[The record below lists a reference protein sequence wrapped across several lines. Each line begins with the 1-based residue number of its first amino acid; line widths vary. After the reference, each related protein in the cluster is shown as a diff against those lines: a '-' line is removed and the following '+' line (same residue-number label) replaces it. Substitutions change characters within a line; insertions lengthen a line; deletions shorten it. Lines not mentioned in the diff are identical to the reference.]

1 MKYFLTGLICFVLGA
16 IFGMW
21 LLSSVVCW
29 VMNKLDKEGG
39 GWFVG

>member
-1 MKYFLTGLICFVLGA
+1 MTYFLTGLVCFVLGA

-21 LLSSVVCW
+21 LLTRVACW

-39 GWFVG
+39 G